1 MLSKAARPDNSGK
14 SRLAG
19 KKIMIYLTIAS
30 LLNLVGCYYQQQM
43 SPEEYTFDENLNLEV
58 TTKDTTYSL
67 NANDYYYDKDTLFVT
82 TSKFIYKNNYRV
94 RVTDKVI
101 AKIPGEEIEMI
112 QVEESDSVGS
122 ILVITG
128 VVVIILGTLLII
140 ALADYSAH
148 F

>member
-1 MLSKAARPDNSGK
+1 MLSETACPDNSGK
-14 SRLAG
+14 SRFAG
-19 KKIMIYLTIAS
+19 KKIITYLTIFS

-43 SPEEYTFDENLNLEV
+43 NPSEYSFDENLSLHI
-58 TTKDTTYSL
+58 TTKDTVFTLSPD
-67 NANDYYYDKDTLFVT
+67 DYYYDKDTLFVT